1 MNTTIYAT
9 IELASYMR
17 QPFKTIQ
24 KIYEV
29 IQLLPDND
37 SHIYFS
43 INKILKDYFNQEAKG
58 FRLIAYKENDNYYVD
73 IAKTEEKLSDIK
85 KKHMIRG
92 IVNTDGSIQIKI

>member
-29 IQLLPDND
+29 I
-37 SHIYFS
+37 
-43 INKILKDYFNQEAKG
+43 
-58 FRLIAYKENDNYYVD
+58 
-73 IAKTEEKLSDIK
+73 
-85 KKHMIRG
+85 
-92 IVNTDGSIQIKI
+92 